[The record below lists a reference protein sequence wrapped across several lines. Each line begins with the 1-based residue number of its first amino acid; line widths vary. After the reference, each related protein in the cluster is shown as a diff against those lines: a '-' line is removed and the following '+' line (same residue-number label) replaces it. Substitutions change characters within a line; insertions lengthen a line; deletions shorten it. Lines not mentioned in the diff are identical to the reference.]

1 MFYHI
6 TLQILD
12 RSQRATIDYF
22 KMKSIEIQPIE
33 QVRSTGKKGIS
44 KCNEE

>member
-12 RSQRATIDYF
+12 RSQTATLDYF
-22 KMKSIEIQPIE
+22 KMKTIEIQPIE
-33 QVRSTGKKGIS
+33 PVRSIGKKGIS
-44 KCNEE
+44 RRNE